1 MDEDTGAELLS
12 IYNQTS
18 GFNDTLIDENS
29 LLVDPSSNAT
39 VSAAAGYCGASLKSF
54 ERSYKHVHGY
64 TSLLVCM
71 FGAQANILNLIV
83 LTRKE
88 MINPTNAILTGL
100 ALADLLNMMEYIPYA
115 VYMILPGS
123 KTTYAWAL
131 FVLIHSNFSQVRKQP
146 VRHCFLLVF
155 LHFCVF
161 HEL

>member
-1 MDEDTGAELLS
+1 MDDSSTEVFSS
-12 IYNQTS
+12 IFNHTA
-18 GFNDTLIDENS
+18 GLNDTLMEDP
-29 LLVDPSSNAT
+29 LLGSGDNVTST
-39 VSAAAGYCGASLKSF
+39 AAGYCGTSLKSF
-54 ERSYKHVHGY
+54 ERSYKSVHGY
-64 TSLLVCM
+64 TSLLVCL

-131 FVLIHSNFSQVRKQP
+131 FVLIHSNFSQVSFPKKTYRPK
-146 VRHCFLLVF
+146 
-155 LHFCVF
+155 
-161 HEL
+161 